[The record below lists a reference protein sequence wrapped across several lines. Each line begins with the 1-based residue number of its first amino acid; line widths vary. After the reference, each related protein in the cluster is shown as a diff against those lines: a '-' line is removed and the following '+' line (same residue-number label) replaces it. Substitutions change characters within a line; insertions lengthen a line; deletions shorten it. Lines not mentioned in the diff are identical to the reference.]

1 MKAVIIIESWFGNTA
16 AIGQEIARELQ
27 TRGTLVNM
35 VGVAEAPTT
44 LPADTDLLLVGAP
57 THNRGLSTP
66 STREKAS
73 VTAKV
78 AGDHSIGVR
87 EWLASAT
94 LPDGVKV
101 AAFDTVTGK
110 NFISGSAAKAA
121 SKILGRRSPGSM
133 LRRDHSWCAG
143 PPGRW
148 LMAHSPR
155 LVNGAGSWPQ
165 QETDALATTCART
178 LTIAT

>member
-27 TRGTLVNM
+27 TRRTLVNM

-121 SKILGRRSPGSM
+121 SKILGRRSHGINVETRSFVV
-133 LRRDHSWCAG
+133 RGTAG
-143 PPGRW
+143 PLADG
-148 LMAHSPR
+148 
-155 LVNGAGSWPQ
+155 
-165 QETDALATTCART
+165 ALAEAREWGGQ
-178 LTIAT
+178 LAATRN